1 MPFVVEE
8 SGKENIV
15 PVRLMSRETRLYQRR
30 FRDRER
36 PNFYTLP
43 SCHSD
48 AKYSQPKNSRLFAG
62 IRCALRYL
70 TEAVYTSF
78 QSS

>member
-15 PVRLMSRETRLYQRR
+15 SMRLLNREARLYLRR

-36 PNFYTLP
+36 ANFHTLP
-43 SCHSD
+43 SCHD
-48 AKYSQPKNSRLFAG
+48 AKYSKPNNSRLFAG
-62 IRCALRYL
+62 ISCALRYL

-78 QSS
+78 HSS